1 MHQAPPSGRVA
12 VPTHLVTGLLGAGKT
27 SAVRSLLAQRPPG
40 ARWAVL
46 VNEFGSVGIDGAL
59 LASGAP
65 EVVVREVAGGCICCS
80 ARVAL
85 RVALTRLLREV
96 RPERLLIEPTG
107 LGHPAGIFDVLAEP
121 DLTRAIELR
130 TVLCLVDPR
139 QFADSRFA
147 ASAVARDQVSLAD
160 VLVANKTDLAGEA
173 LTAAFVAAA
182 RAHFPPK
189 LAVVETRQGRVDAAL
204 LDLVRGK
211 AHTARAH
218 PAPTAYSPVGTH
230 LAAGADVQ
238 GPPARGWVYPPD
250 VVFDEARLRAA
261 VAGLLVPGRWARA
274 KGLFRVG
281 RSWRAFN
288 HAGDALVWDDVAW
301 RRDSRIELIA
311 HAGAD
316 PAWDEVESALAA
328 AQRERMPPVETT
340 S

>member
-1 MHQAPPSGRVA
+1 MQHAPPPDHVA

-27 SAVRSLLAQRPPG
+27 SAVLSLLAQRPPG

-59 LASGAP
+59 LAAGAP
-65 EVVVREVAGGCICCS
+65 DVVVREVAGGCICCS
-80 ARVAL
+80 ARIAL

-96 RPERLLIEPTG
+96 RPDRLLIEPTG
-107 LGHPAGIFDVLAEP
+107 LGHPTGIFDVLAEP
-121 DLTRAIELR
+121 DLARAIELR

-139 QFADSRFA
+139 QFADPRFA
-147 ASAVARDQVSLAD
+147 ASAVARDQISLAD
-160 VLVANKTDLAGEA
+160 VLVANKTDLAGTA
-173 LTAAFVAAA
+173 LTAACVEAA
-182 RAHFPPK
+182 RELFPPK

-204 LDLVRGK
+204 LDLVRSDARRGR
-211 AHTARAH
+211 ARA
-218 PAPTAYSPVGTH
+218 APTAYAPVGTH
-230 LAAGADVQ
+230 LAAGAGVQ
-238 GPPARGWVYPPD
+238 DPPSRGWVYPPE
-250 VVFDEARLRAA
+250 VVFDESRLRAA
-261 VAGLLVPGRWARA
+261 VAALLVPGRYARA

-311 HAGAD
+311 LAGTE
-316 PAWDEVESALAA
+316 PAWDEIEAALAS

-340 S
+340 P